1 MFQTAAFSA
10 RMEALLRF
18 AKALTNPHRVTL
30 YITQVRAALRT
41 ALVQEYEY
49 LTPFVWLPVAFGIGI
64 LAYFQR
70 ETEPSLW
77 MGLVPILTLSAL
89 IWRLPPDAVIKR
101 MILIALIMMS
111 AGFFSATF
119 RTWSVA
125 SPLLS
130 RTLIGPLTGYVESV
144 EVREKGPR
152 LLIRIDAFAGLPEN
166 QRPLRTRVSA
176 RKNVEVKAGDYIY
189 ATARLMPLPEAPR
202 PGGYD
207 FGRDAFFKGYGSVGS
222 LLGQVSQLDVPH
234 TIPWDSRFS
243 AWVDRGRNALTK
255 RISDAYGGQ
264 EGAVTAALVTGKRGL
279 INEDTND
286 DLRGAGIYHII
297 SISGLHMVLAAG
309 AIFGSLRAF
318 FALFPFLALG
328 WPIKKIAAI
337 GAMLGATAYC
347 VFSGSD
353 VATERSLIMTLVI
366 FGAIVVDRP
375 ALSLRNLALSALI
388 VLIREP
394 ESILSPSFQMSFAAV
409 AGLMA
414 FAVHYQQHTQDQGEK
429 RGLVVLGWIKR
440 IAHFMLWTAIGL
452 FVTTVIATLATA
464 PFSIYHFQTVNPLGL
479 IGNALALPF
488 ISIIVMPGAVAGVVL
503 YPLGWD
509 APVWWV
515 MGVAVRYVLEISAA
529 ISSIEGA
536 STVVPALTGG
546 ALLCF
551 VIAILMATLFKTF
564 LRWGAVVPL
573 VVGLMMSAST
583 PVWDVMIDREA
594 RGAAVRGVD
603 GRLVLMG
610 KPSDFVADQW
620 LKADGDN
627 RYTDEE
633 SLKKGITCDA
643 LGCVTTLR
651 NGQTLAYV
659 RSREAFFEDCAR
671 ADVIVSMLYA
681 PEFCP
686 PHKVFDGKRLP
697 KTGAVALSFDREGR
711 LKVVSTRSEQ
721 ANLTPRPWMRPLPVP
736 KAQQSKR
743 DTLFSPPPPPTP
755 SHEGNGEGEIQ
766 SE

>member
-1 MFQTAAFSA
+1 MFAPFYPLLHSVRWVLRPTVWRLQIHRGTGAI
-10 RMEALLRF
+10 RDALIR
-18 AKALTNPHRVTL
+18 
-30 YITQVRAALRT
+30 
-41 ALVQEYEY
+41 EYEH
-49 LTPFVWLPVAFGIGI
+49 LTPFVWLPVALGMGI
-64 LAYFQR
+64 LAYFQL
-70 ETEPSLW
+70 ENEPELW
-77 MGLVPILTLSAL
+77 VGLIPILILSVL
-89 IWRLPPDAVIKR
+89 TWRLPPEAVIRR
-101 MILIALIMMS
+101 MALIACLMMS
-111 AGFFSATF
+111 AGFFAATF
-119 RTWSVA
+119 RTWSIA

-144 EVREKGPR
+144 EWREKGPR
-152 LLIRIDAFAGLPEN
+152 LIVRIDAFAGLPAN
-166 QRPLRTRVSA
+166 QRPLRARVSA
-176 RKNVEVKAGDYIY
+176 RESVHVSAGDYIY

-222 LLGQVSQLDVPH
+222 LLGQVSRLQVPDSV
-234 TIPWDSRFS
+234 PWDSRFS

-255 RISDAYGGQ
+255 RISEAYGGQ

-279 INEDTND
+279 ISEETND

-328 WPIKKIAAI
+328 WPIKKIAAL
-337 GAMLGATAYC
+337 GAMCGATAYC
-347 VFSGSD
+347 IFSGSD

-388 VLIREP
+388 VLVREP

-429 RGLVVLGWIKR
+429 RGLLVLGGIKR
-440 IAHFMLWTAIGL
+440 IAHFLLWTTLGL
-452 FVTTVIATLATA
+452 FITTVIATFATA

-488 ISIIVMPGAVAGVVL
+488 ISVIVMPGAVAGVAL

-515 MGVAVRYVLEISAA
+515 MGVAVQYVLEISAA
-529 ISSIEGA
+529 IARIEGA
-536 STVVPALTGG
+536 STVVPALTAA

-551 VIAILMATLFKTF
+551 VIAILMATLLKTF
-564 LRWGAVVPL
+564 LRWGAVIPL
-573 VVGLMMSAST
+573 VIGLMMSAS
-583 PVWDVMIDREA
+583 PKAWDVMIDREA
-594 RGAAVRGVD
+594 RGAAVRGGD

-627 RYTDEE
+627 RYTDED

-643 LGCVTTLR
+643 LGCVTTLH

-659 RSREAFFEDCAR
+659 ISREAFFEDCKK
-671 ADVIVSMLYA
+671 ADIIVSMLYA

-686 PHKVFDGKRLP
+686 PEKVFDGRRLQ
-697 KTGAVALSFDREGR
+697 KTGAVALSFDQGGK
-711 LKVVSTRSEQ
+711 LKVTSTRSEQ
-721 ANLTPRPWMRPLPVP
+721 GSLNPRPWMRPLPQP
-736 KAQQSKR
+736 KKR
-743 DTLFSPPPPPTP
+743 AAPKKEPVTTPATPPPFKGEEGAPT
-755 SHEGNGEGEIQ
+755 EQ
-766 SE
+766 SAFE